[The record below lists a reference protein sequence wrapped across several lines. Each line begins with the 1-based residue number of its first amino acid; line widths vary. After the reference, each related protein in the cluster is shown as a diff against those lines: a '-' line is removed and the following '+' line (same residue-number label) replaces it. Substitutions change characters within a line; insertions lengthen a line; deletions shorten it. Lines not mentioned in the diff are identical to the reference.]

1 MQAWEYKVLHRQRQ
15 VRGGTVGSWD
25 ANVIQQLPDLG
36 AEGWE
41 LVAVVPRSSE
51 GAPANAGVTTDEL
64 WIFKRPKAI
73 VSAEAMVVVAEAVDG
88 PQAEPELVDV
98 VAESASRAAQP
109 RPSSRERQAGMRDSG

>member
-1 MQAWEYKVLHRQRQ
+1 MQAWEYRVVHRQRQ

-36 AEGWE
+36 AAGWE

-73 VSAEAMVVVAEAVDG
+73 VSAEAMVVVAEAADAPVS
-88 PQAEPELVDV
+88 EPADLVAV
-98 VAESASRAAQP
+98 PASRSSQP
-109 RPSSRERQAGMRDSG
+109 